1 MNMRRI
7 LQKGLTTVEYVIVV
21 SAVAAIVVGAFH
33 LLGNTMS
40 DNINDLSGAVDGKD
54 VASTTGGASPAT
66 SGSVPNPF
74 NSATPAAAGAAGTDG
89 TNNSDASGGSFS
101 SSSASV
107 SAGEQ
112 DNSSSQGGTGTGEY
126 TDTESSSSTATA
138 TSQSAALSAGVTNS
152 IYDGS
157 RNGSGGISVST
168 NSPSDDSGVAVDQ
181 LAGSLGG
188 EVSGFGTGIDGT
200 VTFTITD
207 IEIIDPPTLAQITA
221 PIAPLVNQTA
231 KKAKKNKDAEKE
243 SVSLG
248 WPFWFALGILF
259 PFFWLLLSRMFRGN
273 DKRKP
278 QHIPIG

>member
-54 VASTTGGASPAT
+54 VASTTGGASPAA

-74 NSATPAAAGAAGTDG
+74 NSGAPTAAGTAGSNGTDG
-89 TNNSDASGGSFS
+89 SGTSSGSFS
-101 SSSASV
+101 ASSTNAK
-107 SAGEQ
+107 AGEQ
-112 DNSSSQGGTGTGEY
+112 DNSPSQGGTGTGEY
-126 TDTESSSSTATA
+126 TDTEGSSSIPTT
-138 TSQSAALSAGVTNS
+138 TSQSSALSAGVSNS

-157 RNGSGGISVST
+157 RNGGGGISVST
-168 NSPSDDSGVAVDQ
+168 NSPSDDAGVAVDQ

-231 KKAKKNKDAEKE
+231 KKAKKDKDAEKE

>member
-40 DNINDLSGAVDGKD
+40 DNINDLSGAVDGKG
-54 VASTTGGASPAT
+54 VASTTGGASPAA
-66 SGSVPNPF
+66 SGSAPNPF
-74 NSATPAAAGAAGTDG
+74 NSGSLPAAGAAGAEG
-89 TNNSDASGGSFS
+89 TNNSGAPGGSFS
-101 SSSASV
+101 GSSAST
-107 SAGEQ
+107 STGEQ

-126 TDTESSSSTATA
+126 TDTESSSSTPTT

-157 RNGSGGISVST
+157 RNGSGGINVST
-168 NSPSDDSGVAVDQ
+168 SLPSDDSGVAVDQ
-181 LAGSLGG
+181 ISGIQGG
-188 EVSGFGTGIDGT
+188 DIYGFGTGIDGT

-207 IEIIDPPTLAQITA
+207 IEIISPPTLAQLTT
-221 PIAPLVNQTA
+221 PVTPLVNQAA
-231 KKAKKNKDAEKE
+231 KKVKKDKDAEKE
-243 SVSLG
+243 SVTLG
-248 WPFWFALGILF
+248 WPFWFALSILF

-273 DKRKP
+273 EKRKP